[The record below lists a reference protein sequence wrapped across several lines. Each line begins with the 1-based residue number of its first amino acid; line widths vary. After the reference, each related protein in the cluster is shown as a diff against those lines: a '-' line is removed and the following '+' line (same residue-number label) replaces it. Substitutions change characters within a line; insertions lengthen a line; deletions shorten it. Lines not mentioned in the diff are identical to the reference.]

1 MNLYARIF
9 LISRKNTAHCT
20 QCLDDPFVLD
30 FSDYPASFYNPGDRI
45 LGDLKRLGW
54 VLLGGVIIDK
64 ETQYS
69 LDAISSSGKRHPIE
83 KSDRSMEYKLS
94 STVHGN

>member
-1 MNLYARIF
+1 M
-9 LISRKNTAHCT
+9 
-20 QCLDDPFVLD
+20 LD

-69 LDAISSSGKRHPIE
+69 LDAISSSGKWHHIE
-83 KSDRSMEYKLS
+83 DLKRSMKYKLGS
-94 STVHGN
+94 PVHSNWGTYNRMVTLLQSIKNRFF